1 MSSGFNITLY
11 SVTLTEKTMQWFAS
25 VQTLEAYSCSIYSI
39 KSKNSFHSLQ
49 QVSTA
54 SNLVV
59 RNAICTS
66 VCIWIMG
73 KHVITSPRRLGI
85 HPALVF
91 KLIPQM
97 PSAWHFCEEA
107 GTPSSYRC
115 WTTPPMG
122 QNKPKAEF
130 FSTSSY
136 LLFPVP
142 YLYQRTPPKVS
153 FSLFTDRS
161 EASDD

>member
-1 MSSGFNITLY
+1 MICF
-11 SVTLTEKTMQWFAS
+11 
-25 VQTLEAYSCSIYSI
+25 CSTTGGLFMFY
-39 KSKNSFHSLQ
+39 LQ
-49 QVSTA
+49 HQDWGPISQFVAGSTV

-85 HPALVF
+85 HPVLVF

-107 GTPSSYRC
+107 GTPSSYHC
-115 WTTPPMG
+115 WNPPMG

-153 FSLFTDRS
+153 FSLFTDRP